1 MEYEEN
7 PVEKLFREQRERIEA
22 EKDAAL
28 EEKDAALVEK
38 DESYRHAIRSMYYDF
53 HISKNEILEKNNN
66 LTLASLD
73 EILS

>member
-7 PVEKLFREQRERIEA
+7 PVEKLFREQRDRIEA

-53 HISKNEILEKNNN
+53 HISKDQILVKNNG
-66 LTLASLD
+66 LTSERLD
-73 EILS
+73 EILA